1 MNDNWFDRKARAA
14 ACYMGKPLVFLVAL
28 AAVLMWLVLG
38 PVTAW
43 SDAWQLWANTFT
55 TIVTFL
61 MGFLILASQ
70 NRDSAALHKKLD
82 EIIKAQPD
90 ADDHLRGIEK

>member
-1 MNDNWFDRKARAA
+1 MKDSWFDRKARAA
-14 ACYMGKPLVFLVAL
+14 ACFMGRPSVFLVAV
-28 AAVLMWLVLG
+28 AAVVGWMVLG
-38 PVTAW
+38 PVTGW
-43 SDAWQLWANTFT
+43 SEVWQLWANTAT

-82 EIIKAQPD
+82 EMIRAQPD

>member
-1 MNDNWFDRKARAA
+1 MKDSWFDRKAKAA
-14 ACYMGKPLVFLVAL
+14 ACFMGRPSVFLVAV
-28 AAVLMWLVLG
+28 AAVVAWLFLG
-38 PVTAW
+38 PVTSW
-43 SDAWQLWANTFT
+43 SETWQLWANTFT

-82 EIIKAQPD
+82 EIIKVEPD

>member
-1 MNDNWFDRKARAA
+1 MNDGWFDRKARAV
-14 ACYMGKPLVFLVAL
+14 ACYMGRPGVFMV
-28 AAVLMWLVLG
+28 AVLAVGVWLVLG
-38 PVTAW
+38 PITGW
-43 SDAWQLWANTFT
+43 SDTWQLWANTLT

-82 EIIKAQPD
+82 EMIKAQPE